1 MGGCTASSTRAVQE
15 QTSAQRHSEGQ
26 LLPVAAAAA
35 AAATLLPNPC
45 LTCAPPCLLRPLGLL
60 LLLPAGPKGIAA
72 ILAQAPEIMLCKPTT
87 NDRWDRRAVELSAYL
102 LHHGHCNV
110 PEVGASEWMGGEEGG
125 RQAGRR
131 EVLGCTLALPLLLPL
146 AACRPHHYC
155 LPACLPGCRL
165 PGRACRTGTSIQSW
179 GCGSSGS
186 ALHAQRG
193 SSGVAPPACLAA
205 GVCRRLPQCRSAPD
219 SLLMSCLLPLLPDTC
234 LMPRLPAVLICLP
247 QR

>member
-15 QTSAQRHSEGQ
+15 QTSALRHSEGQ

-110 PEVGASEWMGGEEGG
+110 PEVGASEWMGGEGG
-125 RQAGRR
+125 RRLVG
-131 EVLGCTLALPLLLPL
+131 LAE
-146 AACRPHHYC
+146 HD
-155 LPACLPGCRL
+155 
-165 PGRACRTGTSIQSW
+165 
-179 GCGSSGS
+179 
-186 ALHAQRG
+186 AQ
-193 SSGVAPPACLAA
+193 P
-205 GVCRRLPQCRSAPD
+205 
-219 SLLMSCLLPLLPDTC
+219 T
-234 LMPRLPAVLICLP
+234 
-247 QR
+247 